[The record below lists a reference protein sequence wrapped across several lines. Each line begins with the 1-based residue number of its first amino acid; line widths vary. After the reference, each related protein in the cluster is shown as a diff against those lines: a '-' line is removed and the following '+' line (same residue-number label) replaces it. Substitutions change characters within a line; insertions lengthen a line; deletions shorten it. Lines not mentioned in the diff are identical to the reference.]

1 MGFAFHGEGE
11 SGGGGE
17 GGGGGQEEVLAL
29 SEKTIWGVFVCKARV
44 SWAN

>member
-1 MGFAFHGEGE
+1 MVVVEGR
-11 SGGGGE
+11 
-17 GGGGGQEEVLAL
+17 GGQEEVLAL